1 MTEFFKSAQVRA
13 ALAELAEIQDDLA
26 HTMSNPRILSDDEKK
41 DYVKKLKL
49 FLEKQ
54 KLFFFRVS
62 LSDDPEAVQVKEH
75 ILDTAQMFGFKE
87 MTGMDKF
94 FQQLDETIKKVE
106 NIIKNLEFK
115 FSIKSTTITI
125 NKAEGDIAEKLS
137 KIASQYPNV
146 SIGSYPFENGLIKGT
161 NIVISHYNE
170 ELIKEIAKITEK
182 LK

>member
-1 MTEFFKSAQVRA
+1 MTEFFRSAQVRA

-26 HTMSNPRILSDDEKK
+26 HTMSSPRILSDDEKK
-41 DYVKKLKL
+41 DYVRKLKL

-62 LSDDPEAVQVKEH
+62 LSDDPEPVQVKAH

-106 NIIKNLEFK
+106 KDLDEGINL
-115 FSIKSTTITI
+115 
-125 NKAEGDIAEKLS
+125 
-137 KIASQYPNV
+137 
-146 SIGSYPFENGLIKGT
+146 
-161 NIVISHYNE
+161 
-170 ELIKEIAKITEK
+170 
-182 LK
+182 

>member
-26 HTMSNPRILSDDEKK
+26 HTMSSPRILSDDEKK

-62 LSDDPEAVQVKEH
+62 LSEDPEAVQVKEH
-75 ILDTAQMFGFKE
+75 ILETAQMFGFKE
-87 MTGMDKF
+87 MTGMNKF

-106 NIIKNLEFK
+106 KDLD
-115 FSIKSTTITI
+115 
-125 NKAEGDIAEKLS
+125 EGVDI
-137 KIASQYPNV
+137 
-146 SIGSYPFENGLIKGT
+146 
-161 NIVISHYNE
+161 
-170 ELIKEIAKITEK
+170 
-182 LK
+182 

>member
-1 MTEFFKSAQVRA
+1 MNEFFKSAQVRA

-26 HTMSNPRILSDDEKK
+26 HTMSSPRLLSDDEKK

-62 LSDDPEAVQVKEH
+62 LSDDPEAIQVKDH
-75 ILDTAQMFGFKE
+75 ILETAQMFGFNE

-106 NIIKNLEFK
+106 
-115 FSIKSTTITI
+115 
-125 NKAEGDIAEKLS
+125 EGLD
-137 KIASQYPNV
+137 
-146 SIGSYPFENGLIKGT
+146 F
-161 NIVISHYNE
+161 
-170 ELIKEIAKITEK
+170 
-182 LK
+182 

>member
-26 HTMSNPRILSDDEKK
+26 HTMSSPRILSDDEKK

-62 LSDDPEAVQVKEH
+62 LSEDPEAVQVKEH
-75 ILDTAQMFGFKE
+75 ILETAQMFGFKE
-87 MTGMDKF
+87 MTGMNKF

-106 NIIKNLEFK
+106 KDLD
-115 FSIKSTTITI
+115 
-125 NKAEGDIAEKLS
+125 DI
-137 KIASQYPNV
+137 
-146 SIGSYPFENGLIKGT
+146 
-161 NIVISHYNE
+161 
-170 ELIKEIAKITEK
+170 
-182 LK
+182 

>member
-1 MTEFFKSAQVRA
+1 MTEFFRSAQVRA

-62 LSDDPEAVQVKEH
+62 LSDDPEAVQVKDH
-75 ILDTAQMFGFKE
+75 ILETAKMFGFNE

-106 NIIKNLEFK
+106 
-115 FSIKSTTITI
+115 
-125 NKAEGDIAEKLS
+125 EGFD
-137 KIASQYPNV
+137 
-146 SIGSYPFENGLIKGT
+146 F
-161 NIVISHYNE
+161 
-170 ELIKEIAKITEK
+170 
-182 LK
+182 

>member
-1 MTEFFKSAQVRA
+1 MTEFFRSAQVRA

-26 HTMSNPRILSDDEKK
+26 HTMSNPRILSDEEKK

-94 FQQLDETIKKVE
+94 FQQLDDTIKKVE
-106 NIIKNLEFK
+106 KDLD
-115 FSIKSTTITI
+115 
-125 NKAEGDIAEKLS
+125 GGVDI
-137 KIASQYPNV
+137 
-146 SIGSYPFENGLIKGT
+146 
-161 NIVISHYNE
+161 
-170 ELIKEIAKITEK
+170 
-182 LK
+182 

>member
-1 MTEFFKSAQVRA
+1 MTEFFRSAQVRA

-26 HTMSNPRILSDDEKK
+26 HTMSNPRILSGDEKK

-62 LSDDPEAVQVKEH
+62 LSDDPEAVQVKDH

-94 FQQLDETIKKVE
+94 FQQLDDTIKKIE
-106 NIIKNLEFK
+106 KDLD
-115 FSIKSTTITI
+115 
-125 NKAEGDIAEKLS
+125 EGVDI
-137 KIASQYPNV
+137 
-146 SIGSYPFENGLIKGT
+146 
-161 NIVISHYNE
+161 
-170 ELIKEIAKITEK
+170 
-182 LK
+182 

>member
-1 MTEFFKSAQVRA
+1 MTEFFRSAQVRA

-26 HTMSNPRILSDDEKK
+26 HTMSNPRILSGDEKK

-62 LSDDPEAVQVKEH
+62 LSDDPEAIQVKDH
-75 ILDTAQMFGFKE
+75 ILETAKMFGFNE

-106 NIIKNLEFK
+106 
-115 FSIKSTTITI
+115 
-125 NKAEGDIAEKLS
+125 EGFD
-137 KIASQYPNV
+137 
-146 SIGSYPFENGLIKGT
+146 F
-161 NIVISHYNE
+161 
-170 ELIKEIAKITEK
+170 
-182 LK
+182 

>member
-1 MTEFFKSAQVRA
+1 MTEFFRSAQVRA

-62 LSDDPEAVQVKEH
+62 LSDDPEAVQVKDH
-75 ILDTAQMFGFKE
+75 ILETAQMFGFKE

-94 FQQLDETIKKVE
+94 FQQLDDTIKKVE
-106 NIIKNLEFK
+106 KDLDEGVNL
-115 FSIKSTTITI
+115 
-125 NKAEGDIAEKLS
+125 
-137 KIASQYPNV
+137 
-146 SIGSYPFENGLIKGT
+146 
-161 NIVISHYNE
+161 
-170 ELIKEIAKITEK
+170 
-182 LK
+182 

>member
-1 MTEFFKSAQVRA
+1 MTEFFRSEQVRA

-26 HTMSNPRILSDDEKK
+26 HTMTNPRILSDEEKK
-41 DYVKKLKL
+41 DYVRKLKL

-94 FQQLDETIKKVE
+94 FKQLDDTIKKVE
-106 NIIKNLEFK
+106 KDLD
-115 FSIKSTTITI
+115 
-125 NKAEGDIAEKLS
+125 EGVDI
-137 KIASQYPNV
+137 
-146 SIGSYPFENGLIKGT
+146 
-161 NIVISHYNE
+161 
-170 ELIKEIAKITEK
+170 
-182 LK
+182 

>member
-1 MTEFFKSAQVRA
+1 MTEFFRSAQVRA

-26 HTMSNPRILSDDEKK
+26 HTMTNPRILSDEEKK

-62 LSDDPEAVQVKEH
+62 LSEDPEAVQVKDH

-106 NIIKNLEFK
+106 
-115 FSIKSTTITI
+115 
-125 NKAEGDIAEKLS
+125 KALDEGVDI
-137 KIASQYPNV
+137 
-146 SIGSYPFENGLIKGT
+146 
-161 NIVISHYNE
+161 
-170 ELIKEIAKITEK
+170 
-182 LK
+182 

>member
-62 LSDDPEAVQVKEH
+62 LSDDPEAIQVKEH
-75 ILDTAQMFGFKE
+75 ILDTAKMFGFNE

-94 FQQLDETIKKVE
+94 FEQLDETIKKVE
-106 NIIKNLEFK
+106 RDLN
-115 FSIKSTTITI
+115 
-125 NKAEGDIAEKLS
+125 GGVDI
-137 KIASQYPNV
+137 
-146 SIGSYPFENGLIKGT
+146 
-161 NIVISHYNE
+161 
-170 ELIKEIAKITEK
+170 
-182 LK
+182 

>member
-1 MTEFFKSAQVRA
+1 MTEFFRSAQVRA

-26 HTMSNPRILSDDEKK
+26 HTMSSPRILSDDEKK

-54 KLFFFRVS
+54 KLYFFRVS
-62 LSDDPEAVQVKEH
+62 LSDAPEAVQVKDH

-106 NIIKNLEFK
+106 KDLD
-115 FSIKSTTITI
+115 
-125 NKAEGDIAEKLS
+125 EGVDI
-137 KIASQYPNV
+137 
-146 SIGSYPFENGLIKGT
+146 
-161 NIVISHYNE
+161 
-170 ELIKEIAKITEK
+170 
-182 LK
+182 

>member
-1 MTEFFKSAQVRA
+1 MTEFFRSAQVRA

-62 LSDDPEAVQVKEH
+62 LSDDREAIQVKDH
-75 ILDTAQMFGFKE
+75 ILETAKMFGFNE

-94 FQQLDETIKKVE
+94 FKQLDETIKKVE
-106 NIIKNLEFK
+106 KDLDK
-115 FSIKSTTITI
+115 
-125 NKAEGDIAEKLS
+125 GVDI
-137 KIASQYPNV
+137 
-146 SIGSYPFENGLIKGT
+146 
-161 NIVISHYNE
+161 
-170 ELIKEIAKITEK
+170 
-182 LK
+182 

>member
-1 MTEFFKSAQVRA
+1 MTEFFRSAQVRA

-26 HTMSNPRILSDDEKK
+26 HTMSNPRILSDVEKK

-62 LSDDPEAVQVKEH
+62 LSDDPEAIQVKDH
-75 ILDTAQMFGFKE
+75 ILETAKMFGFNE

-106 NIIKNLEFK
+106 KDLD
-115 FSIKSTTITI
+115 
-125 NKAEGDIAEKLS
+125 DI
-137 KIASQYPNV
+137 
-146 SIGSYPFENGLIKGT
+146 
-161 NIVISHYNE
+161 
-170 ELIKEIAKITEK
+170 
-182 LK
+182 

>member
-1 MTEFFKSAQVRA
+1 MNEFFKSAQVRA

-26 HTMSNPRILSDDEKK
+26 HTMSSPRILSDDEKK
-41 DYVKKLKL
+41 DYVRKLKL

-94 FQQLDETIKKVE
+94 FQQLDDTIKKVE
-106 NIIKNLEFK
+106 KDLDGEV
-115 FSIKSTTITI
+115 
-125 NKAEGDIAEKLS
+125 DI
-137 KIASQYPNV
+137 
-146 SIGSYPFENGLIKGT
+146 
-161 NIVISHYNE
+161 
-170 ELIKEIAKITEK
+170 
-182 LK
+182 

>member
-1 MTEFFKSAQVRA
+1 MTEFFRQAQVRA

-41 DYVKKLKL
+41 DYVRKLKL

-62 LSDDPEAVQVKEH
+62 LSDDPEAVQVKDH
-75 ILDTAQMFGFKE
+75 ILETAQMFGFKV

-106 NIIKNLEFK
+106 KDLD
-115 FSIKSTTITI
+115 
-125 NKAEGDIAEKLS
+125 GG
-137 KIASQYPNV
+137 V
-146 SIGSYPFENGLIKGT
+146 SI
-161 NIVISHYNE
+161 
-170 ELIKEIAKITEK
+170 
-182 LK
+182 

>member
-1 MTEFFKSAQVRA
+1 MTEFFRSEQVRA

-41 DYVKKLKL
+41 DYVRKLKL

-62 LSDDPEAVQVKEH
+62 LSDDPEAIQVKDH
-75 ILDTAQMFGFKE
+75 ILETAKMFGFNE

-106 NIIKNLEFK
+106 
-115 FSIKSTTITI
+115 
-125 NKAEGDIAEKLS
+125 EGLD
-137 KIASQYPNV
+137 
-146 SIGSYPFENGLIKGT
+146 F
-161 NIVISHYNE
+161 
-170 ELIKEIAKITEK
+170 
-182 LK
+182 

>member
-1 MTEFFKSAQVRA
+1 
-13 ALAELAEIQDDLA
+13 
-26 HTMSNPRILSDDEKK
+26 MSNPRILSDDEKK

-62 LSDDPEAVQVKEH
+62 LSDDPEAVQVKDH

-106 NIIKNLEFK
+106 KDLD
-115 FSIKSTTITI
+115 
-125 NKAEGDIAEKLS
+125 EGVDL
-137 KIASQYPNV
+137 
-146 SIGSYPFENGLIKGT
+146 
-161 NIVISHYNE
+161 
-170 ELIKEIAKITEK
+170 
-182 LK
+182 

>member
-1 MTEFFKSAQVRA
+1 MTEFFRSAQVRA
-13 ALAELAEIQDDLA
+13 SLSELAEIQDDLA

-106 NIIKNLEFK
+106 KDLDEGVNL
-115 FSIKSTTITI
+115 
-125 NKAEGDIAEKLS
+125 
-137 KIASQYPNV
+137 
-146 SIGSYPFENGLIKGT
+146 
-161 NIVISHYNE
+161 
-170 ELIKEIAKITEK
+170 
-182 LK
+182 